1 MVLPIGHEIQ
11 FAFTAVLIDFDNS
24 SIKGSV
30 FCSNEKEK
38 IEKECRL
45 FNFRVGPYILMNWE
59 WYDEVISIFTSYST
73 MKQMKISFEII
84 LQFISYLKK
93 HSKGTPLQKIKSLN
107 YLDKWFHNK

>member
-24 SIKGSV
+24 SIKGIV

-45 FNFRVGPYILMNWE
+45 FNCRVGPNILMNWE

-73 MKQMKISFEII
+73 MKEMKISFEII
-84 LQFISYLKK
+84 LQFISYQKSTPKALPYKK
-93 HSKGTPLQKIKSLN
+93 
-107 YLDKWFHNK
+107 